1 MRMARETWGL
11 AGICTLDLISTI
23 WLITE
28 CGAAE
33 ANPMMARILEQG
45 MVAFVAAKA
54 VLVVIPLGVL
64 EWARRRSDRFVRT
77 VSRIGI
83 VAYLL
88 MYCAV
93 VWRANASGVEARNW
107 ASLVTRAAAPVT
119 PNELRVARIDLEAT
133 RRH

>member
-1 MRMARETWGL
+1 MRVARETWGL

-28 CGAAE
+28 CGAQE

-54 VLVVIPLGVL
+54 MLVVIPLGVL

-83 VAYLL
+83 AAYVL

-93 VWRANASGVEARNW
+93 VWRANAAGPESRNW
-107 ASLVTRAAAPVT
+107 ASMVRRAGAPVT
-119 PNELRVARIDLEAT
+119 LNDLRVARMDLEAT
-133 RRH
+133 QRH